1 MYILYVEV
9 FGLKL
14 RWLAVATSFLL
25 TTCAPDTPNTHL
37 LHHISIWNG
46 IFRNLDPDT
55 LQVHIFICAQHFT
68 LPFFHLKKNSLS
80 IKAPVV
86 SLGITQCPT
95 FEGSRST
102 PCIALFLLF
111 FCRSACNTWI
121 PILGNAIREK
131 RIGSA
136 LNRNGASAS
145 SSLLAPHGSWCLS
158 KSPTS
163 SWLTYNKRS
172 TVFKT
177 NIKNALKWPDFFVS
191 CQKGLCKMPTITSA
205 SFEHEVCKLLT
216 RPF

>member
-111 FCRSACNTWI
+111 FSQVSVEFCIQVSILPRTQVSQMSKCRKICGVEIANIFFWLEKLGCN
-121 PILGNAIREK
+121 
-131 RIGSA
+131 
-136 LNRNGASAS
+136 
-145 SSLLAPHGSWCLS
+145 
-158 KSPTS
+158 
-163 SWLTYNKRS
+163 
-172 TVFKT
+172 
-177 NIKNALKWPDFFVS
+177 
-191 CQKGLCKMPTITSA
+191 
-205 SFEHEVCKLLT
+205 
-216 RPF
+216 